1 MANAAL
7 LSLKMRLFD
16 LLMPLDALAFSQG
29 QTEILDPGCST
40 FRRRTKCSR
49 RAWVPSTPV
58 NFAQIFISI
67 VPVAGPA
74 LSLERFQRGRPA

>member
-1 MANAAL
+1 MAKAAL
-7 LSLKMRLFD
+7 LGLKLRLFD

-29 QTEILDPGCST
+29 QTEILDPGWLHVP
-40 FRRRTKCSR
+40 RITKCSR
-49 RAWVPSTPV
+49 RAWLPSTPV